1 MYGSVTYV
9 LAIHPLLTI
18 DLEVPGKSGFEV
30 SLVLGVVEVELL
42 VRVGFPIRSN
52 VNDGLDVL
60 TTGDQNTR
68 NDGVVGGTKNTDG
81 TEEVFARS
89 LETVEETTDLVR
101 GHEGLGEL
109 LIVLEVDTPVG
120 EALLVEAN
128 FVKNV
133 TMSIQLFVKGI
144 ASELTSGRTT
154 RSNHRLHEYPCW
166 SRHVS
171 SPQG

>member
-9 LAIHPLLTI
+9 LAIHPLLAI

-89 LETVEETTDLVR
+89 LETVEEAANEVR
-101 GHEGLGEL
+101 GHKRLRQLGR
-109 LIVLEVDTPVG
+109 VLEVDAPDG
-120 EALLVEAN
+120 EALLVEARDALLA
-128 FVKNV
+128 KLRW
-133 TMSIQLFVKGI
+133 SDGI
-144 ASELTSGRTT
+144 SA
-154 RSNHRLHEYPCW
+154 HFW
-166 SRHVS
+166 
-171 SPQG
+171 

>member
-68 NDGVVGGTKNTDG
+68 NDGVVGGTENTDG
-81 TEEVFARS
+81 TEKVFTRS

-109 LIVLEVDTPVG
+109 LVVLEVDTPVG
-120 EALLVEAN
+120 EALLVKAN

-133 TMSIQLFVKGI
+133 TMSIQLSVKDI

-166 SRHVS
+166 SRRAS
-171 SPQG
+171 SLRG